1 MKNTSTLAIKKQ
13 GMSLEVL
20 IADEAQRR
28 KLITQFISQHM
39 KEGTD
44 YGTITITG
52 KNGREY
58 TSKPS
63 LFKPGSEKFC
73 SLLHLRPTFVRDDE
87 TWEMAGKRANLFC
100 YKCILLDQ
108 KEKVIGEGR
117 GAADLNEKAS
127 WTINNAVK
135 IAEKRAQIDAVLRTG
150 GLSDFFTQDLEDAV
164 ASNGGPQ
171 KVMQKVTNIDTE
183 STISSQKCKYCGTVG
198 KYHKKGC
205 PAGNPSAAEVVN
217 KTDVGSVQDVT

>member
-1 MKNTSTLAIKKQ
+1 MAKQKQ
-13 GMSLEVL
+13 GMNLEVL

-28 KLITQFISQHM
+28 KLITGFISQHM
-39 KEGTD
+39 KAGVD
-44 YGTITITG
+44 YGTITIVG
-52 KNGREY
+52 KSGKEY

-108 KEKVIGEGR
+108 KDRVIGEGR

-150 GLSDFFTQDLEDAV
+150 GLSDFFTQDLEDAAV
-164 ASNGGPQ
+164 GNGNSEKVIQ
-171 KVMQKVTNIDTE
+171 KVRNIDPE
-183 STISSQKCKYCGTVG
+183 STTSYQKCKYCGTMG

-205 PAGNPSAAEVVN
+205 PGGDNPSAAEVIAN
-217 KTDVGSVQDVT
+217 TDVGSVQDVT